1 MSKKIQKT
9 NAMRI
14 LDQKKIEYRTM
25 TYEVDEGDL
34 SGEHAAEKLGVD
46 PDVVF
51 KTLVLKGDKTGYIV
65 ACIPVRATL
74 DLKALAAVSHN
85 KSVEMIHMKDL
96 LGVTGYIRGGCSQIG
111 MKKLFHTY
119 IDEKAFGYPEI
130 VFSAGMRGLQIV
142 ASPGDLRETVHAEAA
157 AITV

>member
-25 TYEVDEGDL
+25 TYEVDEGDF

-51 KTLVLKGDKTGYIV
+51 KTLVLKGDK
-65 ACIPVRATL
+65 
-74 DLKALAAVSHN
+74 N
-85 KSVEMIHMKDL
+85 KSTDDCPE
-96 LGVTGYIRGGCSQIG
+96 
-111 MKKLFHTY
+111 
-119 IDEKAFGYPEI
+119 YPFL
-130 VFSAGMRGLQIV
+130 VV
-142 ASPGDLRETVHAEAA
+142 
-157 AITV
+157 

>member
-1 MSKKIQKT
+1 
-9 NAMRI
+9 MRI

-85 KSVEMIHMKDL
+85 KSVEMIHM
-96 LGVTGYIRGGCSQIG
+96 
-111 MKKLFHTY
+111 
-119 IDEKAFGYPEI
+119 
-130 VFSAGMRGLQIV
+130 
-142 ASPGDLRETVHAEAA
+142 
-157 AITV
+157 